1 MVVTQ
6 LEERLLLTLT
16 EVRGLNRV
24 IDKMYIER
32 LLSLVLKFEKKKIK
46 EKNEDGNGPFL
57 F

>member
-46 EKNEDGNGPFL
+46 EKNEDGIGPFL